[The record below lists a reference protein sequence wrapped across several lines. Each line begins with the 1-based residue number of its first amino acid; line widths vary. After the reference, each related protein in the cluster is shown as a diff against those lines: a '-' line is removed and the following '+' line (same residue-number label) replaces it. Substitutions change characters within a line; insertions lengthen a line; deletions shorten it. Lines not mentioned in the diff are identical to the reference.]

1 MASFNKVILI
11 GNMTA
16 DPELKQTAGGVSV
29 CSFSIA
35 VNRRFAKADQGQ
47 QNVDFINIVT
57 WRQQAEFVSR
67 YFKKG
72 NPILICGQLQTRSW
86 NDNQGQ
92 KRYTTEVVAEEV
104 SFVASAAQTA
114 SQGMSAPSPAGN
126 GYTPDAYGAP
136 AFNSAPSANFEE
148 IPNDGDLPF

>member
-47 QNVDFINIVT
+47 QNVDFINIVA

-72 NPILICGQLQTRSW
+72 NPILICGQLQTRTW

-92 KRYTTEVVAEEV
+92 KRYATEVQADEV
-104 SFVASAAQTA
+104 SFVSSASQNGTPAPQSGASA
-114 SQGMSAPSPAGN
+114 
-126 GYTPDAYGAP
+126 YTPDAYGAP
-136 AFNSAPSANFEE
+136 AFSSTPSANFEE
-148 IPNDGDLPF
+148 IPNDTDLPF

>member
-16 DPELKQTAGGVSV
+16 DPELKQTTGGVSV

-35 VNRRFAKADQGQ
+35 VNRRFAKTEQGQ
-47 QNVDFINIVT
+47 QTVDFINIVT

-86 NDNQGQ
+86 ADAQGQ
-92 KRYTTEVVAEEV
+92 KRTTTEVVADEV
-104 SFVASAAQTA
+104 SFVASANQTA
-114 SQGMSAPSPAGN
+114 AANTGS
-126 GYTPDAYGAP
+126 YTPDAYGAP
-136 AFNSAPSANFEE
+136 AFSNTPSANFEE
-148 IPNDGDLPF
+148 IPSDSDLPF

>member
-16 DPELKQTAGGVSV
+16 DPELKQTAGGISV

-86 NDNQGQ
+86 SDPQGQ
-92 KRYTTEVVAEEV
+92 KRYVTEVVAEEAQ
-104 SFVASAAQTA
+104 FVEKKGDGAAMAGATP
-114 SQGMSAPSPAGN
+114 AP
-126 GYTPDAYGAP
+126 YGASP
-136 AFNSAPSANFEE
+136 KDVAFEE
-148 IPNDGDLPF
+148 MSTDDDLPF